1 MGLYTT
7 GLLFAAGPV
16 TSCWSL
22 EGIQVKGTLPL
33 GAFFF
38 KPRIYIYIFHK
49 IIIKRNRAS
58 LEVL

>member
-16 TSCWSL
+16 ASCWSL
-22 EGIQVKGTLPL
+22 EEIHVKGTLPL
-33 GAFFF
+33 GAFF

-49 IIIKRNRAS
+49 IIIKRNQAS

>member
-16 TSCWSL
+16 ASCWSL

-33 GAFFF
+33 GAFFQTQDLYL
-38 KPRIYIYIFHK
+38 YIP
-49 IIIKRNRAS
+49 
-58 LEVL
+58 